1 MATTTPDQPAPAP
14 KTNRIGLTV
23 LDYRGGK
30 TTLCAGCGHNAIS
43 ERIIDAMYEMGV
55 QPERVVKLSG
65 IGCSSKSPAYFMG
78 RSHSFNAVHG
88 RMPSVATGAVLANR
102 NLIALG
108 VSGDGDTA
116 SIGIGQFV
124 HLMRRNLP
132 MIYIIEDNGVYGL
145 TKGQFSATADMGSK
159 LKTGVINDL
168 PPIDTCAM
176 AITLGATFVGRSFS
190 GDKKQLHAMLKAA
203 IAHKGTVMLDVVSPC
218 VTFNDHEGS
227 TKSYKYMK
235 DHEEP
240 LQEVSFVPAFED
252 IDVDY
257 DPGTTI
263 EVTMHDGSQPAPA
276 QAGRGLRSH
285 QPDRGHHA
293 SERSPRKGRSPD
305 RRVLRQHQG
314 ADFHR
319 SAEHDRRAAG
329 HTAGIGSASGQGSA
343 GAGDGR
349 AALRGF
355 CKEAEPLSAR
365 VGTIEVNIPAPDQTS
380 AYPIFGTARH
390 ADFLAGR
397 DVGRGEEPV
406 HHNLVAG
413 FEKAFDL
420 VNVAR
425 IVRHR
430 RDHPLLPHHLPA
442 SQDSSRA
449 G

>member
-1 MATTTPDQPAPAP
+1 MATSTPDRPAPAP
-14 KTNRIGLTV
+14 KTNRIGLAV

-55 QPERVVKLSG
+55 PPERVIKPSG

-102 NLIALG
+102 HLIALG

-116 SIGIGQFV
+116 SIGVGQFV

-132 MIYIIEDNGVYGL
+132 IIYIIEDNGVYGL
-145 TKGQFSATADMGSK
+145 TKGQFSATADMGST

-235 DHEEP
+235 DHDEP
-240 LQEVSFVPAFED
+240 LHEMDFVPAFQD
-252 IDVDY
+252 INVDY
-257 DPGTTI
+257 DPGTTMN
-263 EVTMHDGSQPAPA
+263 VTMHDGSQ
-276 QAGRGLRSH
+276 LRLRKLEEDYD
-285 QPDRGHHA
+285 PTDKIGAIKRMMEAHA
-293 SERSPRKGRSPD
+293 KNEVLTGVLYLDTQSPSFIEMLNVID
-305 RRVLRQHQG
+305 
-314 ADFHR
+314 
-319 SAEHDRRAAG
+319 
-329 HTAGIGSASGQGSA
+329 
-343 GAGDGR
+343 
-349 AALRGF
+349 
-355 CKEAEPLSAR
+355 EPLATLPQSVVR
-365 VGTIEVNIPAPDQTS
+365 PGREVLDEVMEQL
-380 AYPIFGTARH
+380 R
-390 ADFLAGR
+390 
-397 DVGRGEEPV
+397 
-406 HHNLVAG
+406 
-413 FEKAFDL
+413 
-420 VNVAR
+420 
-425 IVRHR
+425 
-430 RDHPLLPHHLPA
+430 
-442 SQDSSRA
+442 
-449 G
+449 